1 MTDNDKSKFTKVQLG
16 TRRFPLPV
24 WDKKSGKGGALIGAR
39 GVLSF
44 YTMRQ
49 NISRSGAE
57 TPVSDM
63 DSIKADERIYAELM
77 RNYPSRNM
85 TEFLIHE
92 LQSRDPSRSDWQNNS
107 FISGYVGGPGVG
119 KSFLFKLLG
128 NLVHPKGNLYLNCK
142 GVDVGSIFSETVFD
156 TGSALQERAAI
167 DARIMQGNKGGKG
180 LQPESVEILRNALG
194 DAFTTTVT
202 PAGATETA
210 INWDGLRVTGTTVQQ
225 QTYQTEVIAQTLRQV
240 CSNEGIKMSEGGI
253 QIGITTRDGIAIR
266 AMDPSSADYGRPVLL
281 DEINAN
287 SEDQGSLEKLFEF
300 VAFLA
305 DPKVPSIELVGGKNR
320 KMVFHRNDLPPTFRV
335 NFTANPNARGMARG
349 SFDRALM
356 SRFGVQLDIRTVP
369 DQDESDYADRI
380 AGYLVGAPL
389 MQIYHA
395 GYDAATRTNF
405 YDTSPDLLK
414 AAVTH
419 IHNLARTDA
428 EKVHLGSNPIELQN
442 ADISPRIMQMANQMG
457 TFFDRLSALLNPD
470 SSFHKGGNLSPEYE
484 AYLREIQIDL
494 RLPTKLIEKAGSVA
508 PEAEALS
515 NIQDLAKAFA
525 GAFAAESAAE
535 EETEN
540 FSDRMGDRGKRLESY
555 ILKWLKQV
563 IVPADAGT
571 RGISTAECQQLFN
584 LALKEAADNGVGVR
598 ELTDSSR
605 GGVASIASLYD
616 VDRLENASEQARI
629 VRDALLQAAGADM
642 AKMMKGG
649 ARPEQILSLEDLM
662 RLSKEA
668 AALKPQSGQ
677 ALIARTDADG
687 IAENPF
693 ALGRLVDPLNP
704 KTKEADMPEVAQLA
718 TYEGVMIPIAWPAMA
733 AKTLSEIWGA
743 VAAKKTSGSKS
754 LTMQI
759 AENSA
764 DAGIGVTSLL
774 VQKDGNPEIV
784 HVLKGLGDTLVIS
797 GPVAKDFNNLMKR
810 QGIQHV
816 DYTSKSAANTIDAF
830 IEKSA
835 VGEDTVQAI
844 KAAFLLRNGEDGR
857 RVKDM
862 KRSLGAMMTDV
873 ENVPPVAPVYVA
885 AMPAKAKRRR

>member
-1 MTDNDKSKFTKVQLG
+1 MTDNDNSKFKKVQLG
-16 TRRFPLPV
+16 SRRFPLPV

-39 GVLSF
+39 GTLSF
-44 YTMRQ
+44 YTMRED
-49 NISRSGAE
+49 ISRSGAE
-57 TPVSDM
+57 TPVSDK
-63 DSIKADERIYAELM
+63 DRISADERIYAELM

-92 LQSRDPSRSDWQNNS
+92 LQARDPGRSDWQNNS

-128 NLVHPKGNLYLNCK
+128 SLVHPKGNLYLNCK

-180 LQPESVEILRNALG
+180 LQPESLEILRNALG
-194 DAFTTTVT
+194 DAFTSTLT
-202 PAGATETA
+202 PAGTTDFA
-210 INWDGLRVTGTTVQQ
+210 INWDGLRVRGTTVQQ
-225 QTYQTEVIAQTLRQV
+225 QTYQTEIIAQTLRQV
-240 CSNEGIKMSEGGI
+240 CNNEGIKISEGGI

-287 SEDQGSLEKLFEF
+287 SEDQGSLEKLFEY

-356 SRFGVQLDIRTVP
+356 SRFGVQLDIKTVP
-369 DQDESDYADRI
+369 DQDASDYADRI

-395 GYDAATRTNF
+395 GNDAATHGNI
-405 YDTSPDLLK
+405 YDKSPDLLK

-419 IHNLARTDA
+419 IHTMARTDA
-428 EKVHLGSNPIELQN
+428 EKKHLGSAPIELQN

-470 SSFHKGGNLSPEYE
+470 SDFHKGGNLSPEYE

-494 RLPTKLIEKAGSVA
+494 RLPTKLIEKAGSVE
-508 PEAEALS
+508 PEAETPS
-515 NIQDLAKAFA
+515 NINDLAKAFA
-525 GAFAAESAAE
+525 GAFAAEEAAD
-535 EETEN
+535 EETED

-571 RGISTAECQQLFN
+571 RGIATAECQQLLK
-584 LALKEAADNGVGVR
+584 LALKEAADNGIGAR
-598 ELTDSSR
+598 ELNDSTR

-616 VDRLENASEQARI
+616 VDRLENKSEQARI
-629 VRDALLQAAGADM
+629 VRDALLQAAGGDM
-642 AKMMKGG
+642 ANLLKGG
-649 ARPEQILSLEDLM
+649 KGADAILSLDDLM

-668 AALKPQSGQ
+668 VSLTLQSGQ
-677 ALIARTDADG
+677 ALIARADADG

-693 ALGRLVDPLNP
+693 TVGRLVDSI
-704 KTKEADMPEVAQLA
+704 KVKESDLPGVEQLA
-718 TYEGVMIPIAWPAMA
+718 TYEGVMIPIVWPAIA
-733 AKTLSEIWGA
+733 AKTLSDIWGS
-743 VAAKKTSGSKS
+743 VAAKKPSGSKS

-759 AENSA
+759 AENGVE
-764 DAGIGVTSLL
+764 AGIGVTSLL
-774 VQKDGNPEIV
+774 VQRDGNPEIV
-784 HVLKGLGDTLVIS
+784 HILKGLGDTLVIS
-797 GPVAKDFNNLMKR
+797 GPVLKDFNSLMKR
-810 QGIQHV
+810 QGIMHV
-816 DYTSKSAANTIDAF
+816 DYTAKSAANTIDAF
-830 IEKSA
+830 VEKA
-835 VGEDTVQAI
+835 IIPAETVDAI

-857 RVKDM
+857 RAKDM
-862 KRSLGAMMTDV
+862 KRSLGAIMTDV

-885 AMPAKAKRRR
+885 ASPAKAKRRR